1 MVVAEDFVA
10 TEGISTALE
19 DVAWGICPEG
29 FAIEKLGREGIELEE
44 FGFKAGFFCMAFL
57 GAALLAKASTTATA

>member
-29 FAIEKLGREGIELEE
+29 FAIEKLGREGIELED
-44 FGFKAGFFCMAFL
+44 FDFKVVFFCIAFL
-57 GAALLAKASTTATA
+57 GAALLAEASAVAA